1 MTCSNIV
8 GVDVD
13 SHRVADLWITGVYP
27 VNNFPAVDK
36 CKNWE
41 LSTGYSQVADSPQ
54 TLVIHMLSTAKC
66 RGKNAELSTGYPR
79 PIHKQA
85 IHSDYYC
92 IHKYYPADN
101 MMRLTG

>member
-27 VNNFPAVDK
+27 VNNFLAVDK

-41 LSTGYSQVADSPQ
+41 LSTSGRFATNPSYPQVIPDLY
-54 TLVIHMLSTAKC
+54 TT
-66 RGKNAELSTGYPR
+66 ELSTELY
-79 PIHKQA
+79 
-85 IHSDYYC
+85 
-92 IHKYYPADN
+92 
-101 MMRLTG
+101 T